1 MKRSLKTGAAVTAA
15 LALIGGG
22 IAYAYYTDSA
32 IQYATAKV
40 NNPTGSLSVSV
51 TVDGD
56 AMSPGGAGQ
65 TITWT
70 ATNNSTTTVTLTSAT
85 IQILGT
91 DGQPWYVALGCSASD
106 FEFVDSA
113 GNVHSTAYGYTQSL
127 GGVEVA
133 PGGSASSATT
143 PLTIRMINH
152 PYNQNGCKN
161 ADVPIYVNVG

>member
-1 MKRSLKTGAAVTAA
+1 MTRSLKTGVAVTAA
-15 LALIGGG
+15 LALLGGG

-32 IQYATAKV
+32 VNFATARV

-51 TVDGD
+51 TVDG
-56 AMSPGGAGQ
+56 AELSPGGAGQ

-85 IQILGT
+85 IQILTT
-91 DGQPWYVALGCSASD
+91 DGQPWYAPLGCSASD

-113 GNVHSTAYGYTQSL
+113 GTVHSAAYGYTQSL

-133 PGGSASSATT
+133 PSNSETGTA
-143 PLTIRMINH
+143 LTIRMINQ
-152 PYNQNGCKN
+152 PYNQNGCKG
-161 ADVPIYVNVG
+161 AEVPIYVNVG